1 MEKLRNT
8 EALQSLR
15 NELLASTDRDKSCVR
30 ICMTGC
36 RAGGAEKVRDA
47 LREEVEKQGLG
58 DEVDIRETGCQGF
71 CAQAPVAVVD
81 PQGILYRQLT
91 PKDVPP
97 IVSETLQGG
106 GIVDRLT
113 YPDPQSGQKIPYERD
128 IPFYKGQQKEVLRN
142 CGIIDPT
149 NILDYIARGGYSSL
163 EKVLG
168 SMTPED
174 VISEVSKSGLKGR
187 GGAGFLTGTKWGFLR
202 NAPGDEKY
210 LVCNGDEGDPGAFMD
225 RALLEGDPN
234 SVLEGM
240 LIGAYAT
247 GATTGYA
254 YVRAEYPIAVEN
266 LKIALTQARELG
278 LVGRD
283 ILESG
288 LDFEISVK
296 EGAGAFVCGEET
308 ALIASIEGKRGM
320 PRPRPPFP
328 AQSGLWG
335 KPTNINNV
343 ETSANVPLVF
353 LNGADQYARVGTE
366 QGKGTKIFSLAGK
379 IHNTGLVE
387 VPIGITMRE
396 VIFDIGGG
404 VPGGKKFKAVQM
416 GGPSGG
422 CVPEQHLSLPMD
434 YGSLEAVG
442 AIMGSGGMVVMDEDT
457 CMVDTALYFLAFTQV
472 ESCGK
477 CVPCRIG
484 TKRMLEILTRITEG
498 EGKEGDIELLTELAE
513 GVRDT
518 SLCGLGQLCP
528 SPVLTT
534 LKYFR
539 DEYEA
544 HIRNH
549 ECPAGVCKTLIRHY
563 IDPEKCQACL
573 ICLRNCPG
581 GAIEGGKNIIHFID
595 QDICT
600 QCGTCLSVCPPRF
613 DAVKVISGEPV
624 PPTRPAEERVLVR
637 AGRSSR

>member
-1 MEKLRNT
+1 MEKLRST
-8 EALQSLR
+8 EALRSLR
-15 NELLASTDRDKSCVR
+15 NELIASTDRDKSCVR

-71 CAQAPVAVVD
+71 CAQAPVAVID
-81 PQGILYRQLT
+81 PQGIQYNQLT
-91 PKDVPP
+91 PKDVPA

-106 GIVDRLT
+106 GIVERLI
-113 YPDPQSGQKIPYERD
+113 YPDPQSGQKIPHERD
-128 IPFYKGQQKEVLRN
+128 IPFYRGQQKKVLHN

-149 NILDYIARGGYSSL
+149 DILAYIGRGGYSSL

-174 VISEVSKSGLKGR
+174 VIDQVSKSGLKGR
-187 GGAGFLTGTKWGFLR
+187 GGAGFLTGAKWGFLR
-202 NAPGDEKY
+202 NAPGDVKY

-247 GATTGYA
+247 GATTGYM

-278 LVGRD
+278 LVGED
-283 ILESG
+283 ILGSG

-308 ALIASIEGKRGM
+308 ALLASIEGKRGM

-343 ETSANVPLVF
+343 ETSANIPLII

-366 QGKGTKIFSLAGK
+366 QSKGTKIFSLAGK

-387 VPIGITMRE
+387 VPIGIVIRE

-513 GVRDT
+513 GVTDT

-528 SPVLTT
+528 NPVLTT

-544 HIRNH
+544 HIRNQ
-549 ECPAGVCKTLIRHY
+549 ECPAGVCKALIKHY
-563 IDPEKCQACL
+563 IDPEECQACL
-573 ICLRNCPG
+573 ICLRMCPAE
-581 GAIEGGKNIIHFID
+581 AIEGGKNIIHFID
-595 QDICT
+595 QDKCT
-600 QCGTCLSVCPPRF
+600 QCGTCLSVCPSRF
-613 DAVKVISGEPV
+613 DAVKIISGEPV
-624 PPTRPAEERVLVR
+624 PPPRPAEERVLVR

>member
-1 MEKLRNT
+1 VEKLRNT

>member
-1 MEKLRNT
+1 VEKLRNT

-549 ECPAGVCKTLIRHY
+549 ECPAGVCKALIRHY

>member
-1 MEKLRNT
+1 VEKLRNT

-283 ILESG
+283 ILGSG
-288 LDFEISVK
+288 LDFEITVK

-457 CMVDTALYFLAFTQV
+457 CMVDTALYFLAFTQA

-549 ECPAGVCKTLIRHY
+549 ECPAGVCKALIRHY

>member
-549 ECPAGVCKTLIRHY
+549 ECPAGVCKALIRHY